1 MLWAR
6 IHILLV
12 QQTCVYRQK
21 YLKMT
26 FMKYTTLSKTI
37 LFCFL
42 TANLIGCAKGSV
54 STLSTG
60 NSTTAI
66 ETPHGEAG
74 DENATG
80 NPAVPEITDPSIFR
94 LDREVKK
101 FQARYGLESA
111 SEKSTDNKGLGDT
124 NLWGTRNF
132 RVVLHGVLYR
142 GGANNK
148 YFDPPRS
155 NTNPLPATGLNNLC
169 KEDFSAAVYLYSEN
183 FSTAQKSV
191 KCKNTDHQDQ
201 TLTYK
206 QYAAAGENEKILA
219 MVYDRIKGKSNGPIY
234 AHCWNGWHSSGLIS
248 GMALKQFCGWSNEKV
263 DAYWMKNTDGNNQGF
278 ETIRKR
284 LRDFKPL
291 VKFSISAEER
301 SLICPETY

>member
-1 MLWAR
+1 
-6 IHILLV
+6 
-12 QQTCVYRQK
+12 
-21 YLKMT
+21 MT
-26 FMKYTTLSKTI
+26 GMKYITLSKTI
-37 LFCFL
+37 LFCFV
-42 TANLIGCAKGSV
+42 TANVIGCAKGTV
-54 STLSTG
+54 ADLSTG
-60 NSTTAI
+60 NSTSAI
-66 ETPHGEAG
+66 
-74 DENATG
+74 D
-80 NPAVPEITDPSIFR
+80 VTDTFQ
-94 LDREVKK
+94 LDQEVKK
-101 FQARYGLESA
+101 FKGRYELESA

-142 GGANNK
+142 GGANNN

-155 NTNPLPATGLNNLC
+155 NTNPLPTVALNNLC

-183 FSTAQKSV
+183 FSTAPKSV
-191 KCKNTDHQDQ
+191 NCKNTSHQDQ
-201 TLTYK
+201 TLAYK
-206 QYAAAGENEKILA
+206 QYAAAGENEEILA

-263 DAYWMKNTDGNNQGF
+263 DAYWMQNTDGNNKGF

-291 VKFSISAEER
+291 VKFSITAEER